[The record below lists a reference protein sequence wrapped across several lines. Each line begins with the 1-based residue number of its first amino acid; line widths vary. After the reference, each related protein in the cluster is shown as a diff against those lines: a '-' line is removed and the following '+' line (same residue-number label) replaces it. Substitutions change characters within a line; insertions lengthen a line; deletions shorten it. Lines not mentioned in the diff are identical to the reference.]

1 MEDFAQKVLLN
12 LITCNSLPN
21 RPIDFKPAGIYNSTF
36 CISIQ
41 KKLNVKKIIVVTM
54 FYQSHLAKS
63 HCLEHS

>member
-1 MEDFAQKVLLN
+1 MEDFAQKVLLT
-12 LITCNSLPN
+12 LITCNSLTN

-36 CISIQ
+36 YISIQ
-41 KKLNVKKIIVVTM
+41 KKLNVKKIIVD